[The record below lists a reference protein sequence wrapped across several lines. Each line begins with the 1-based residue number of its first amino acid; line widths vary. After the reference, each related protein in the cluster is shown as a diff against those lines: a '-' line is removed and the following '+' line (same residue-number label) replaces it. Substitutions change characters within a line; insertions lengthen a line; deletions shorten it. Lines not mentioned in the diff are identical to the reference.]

1 MNKRYLSK
9 QQINFLEEELN
20 FWEKEKIISKDEKIK
35 IIDLYAIKHVSFVK
49 VILIIG
55 AILLGLGVLS
65 FIASNWDKINKI
77 SKFLIII
84 LLYLGVNISSYR
96 LRENYPKTSQ
106 SLLYLGVLVFG
117 SGMFLVGQIFNFG
130 GDFTTAFLLWS
141 IGIIPISIFFKDE
154 NVFIFTHI
162 LFLIYL
168 NGSFRLYDT
177 SYFIIAIVPLLYY
190 MNTFLKNSKLGTLFN
205 NLVFFNTIGYF
216 LNNSNIDGI
225 FIAWIFLI
233 IGFLMYYAPIKLNR
247 EIFKLE
253 GILTLGISGLF
264 LTIPDIWSKLTMFGN
279 GKIISITFSICFI
292 IYLFTLVKKG
302 SLLGIVFICATI
314 FRFYFDTLYDFMPKS
329 MFFVIGGL
337 VLIGFGYYFE
347 RMRNKKGGDFI
358 EK

>member
-20 FWEKEKIISKDEKIK
+20 FWEKEKIISKDEKVK
-35 IIDLYAIKHVSFVK
+35 IIDLYGIKHVSFVK
-49 VILIIG
+49 VVLIIG

-84 LLYLGVNISSYR
+84 LFYLGVNISSYK

-117 SGMFLVGQIFNFG
+117 SGIFLVGQIFNFG

-154 NVFIFTHI
+154 IVFIFTHI

-205 NLVFFNTIGYF
+205 NLVFLNTIGYF
-216 LNNSNIDGI
+216 LNKSNIDGI
-225 FIAWIFLI
+225 FVAWIFLI
-233 IGFLMYYAPIKLNR
+233 IGF
-247 EIFKLE
+247 
-253 GILTLGISGLF
+253 
-264 LTIPDIWSKLTMFGN
+264 
-279 GKIISITFSICFI
+279 
-292 IYLFTLVKKG
+292 FTSV
-302 SLLGIVFICATI
+302 
-314 FRFYFDTLYDFMPKS
+314 
-329 MFFVIGGL
+329 
-337 VLIGFGYYFE
+337 
-347 RMRNKKGGDFI
+347 
-358 EK
+358 